1 VDPVDSRQAIASYER
16 EVADLAERAEEAKAK
31 IRELAGTASSSDGA
45 VTVTVN
51 AGGALQNLT
60 FGARAEEMPRERLAA
75 TVVATAKRAQAQAAQ
90 QITGIMAPLVGE
102 DSDAMRFVQEH
113 IPVPEVPDEPGAPAA
128 AGDQVPFNE
137 EDEDYGIGGAGSA
150 TRRGDW

>member
-1 VDPVDSRQAIASYER
+1 VDSRQAIASYEQ

-31 IRELAGTASSSDGA
+31 IKELAGTASSSDGA

-60 FGARAEEMPRERLAA
+60 FGPRAEEMPRERLAA
-75 TVVATAKRAQAQAAQ
+75 TIVATAKRAQTQAAQ

-113 IPVPEVPDEPGAPAA
+113 IPAPEVPDEPGEPAA
-128 AGDQVPFNE
+128 PGDQVPLNE
-137 EDEDYGIGGAGSA
+137 EDEDFGIGNV